1 MIDVEMFKFKWTKII
16 FLSLLQLMR
25 QNSMKINR
33 VLFSIDFKINKYM
46 MMMLTLARKKNINLW
61 ASRNYNRLKIR
72 TISTNSSRFK
82 ITEWECLQAA
92 KAYWEKSK
100 WQAHHV
106 IKWTYHPLSKTW
118 YRYREVLHS
127 LRIREIWHLK
137 ILSNLYKLSKWF

>member
-33 VLFSIDFKINKYM
+33 VLFSIDLKINKYM

-72 TISTNSSRFK
+72 TISTNSRCK
-82 ITEWECLQAA
+82 TTEWECLQAA

-100 WQAHHV
+100 WQAHHE

-118 YRYREVLHS
+118 YRYREVSHS